1 MTQAIYKR
9 YTNGMALKMTTIRM
23 EEELLAW
30 TEAYAKEHRTSR
42 SELIREF
49 FEALRED
56 RLRLLPRTGP
66 SAFPT
71 EDRPPG
77 ASPECPADICKNPT
91 TYTESEA

>member
-1 MTQAIYKR
+1 
-9 YTNGMALKMTTIRM
+9 MALKMTTIRLD
-23 EEELLAW
+23 EDLLKW
-30 TEAYAKEHRTSR
+30 SKAYAEAHDTSR

-56 RLRLLPRTGP
+56 RLRILPRAGP

-71 EDRPPG
+71 EDRQPG
-77 ASPECPADICKNPT
+77 ASPECPVEICLTPT